1 VQDELFAAS
10 AAVGESPGNAELAQA
25 SGQPEG
31 NFITYIY
38 IYIYIYIY
46 TCKGCMGSRAEL
58 AAFIATAP
66 RLLCLRL
73 FQDGID

>member
-1 VQDELFAAS
+1 LDGPVQDELFAAS

-38 IYIYIYIY
+38 IYMYIF
-46 TCKGCMGSRAEL
+46 THVKAVWVQEQS
-58 AAFIATAP
+58 
-66 RLLCLRL
+66 
-73 FQDGID
+73 